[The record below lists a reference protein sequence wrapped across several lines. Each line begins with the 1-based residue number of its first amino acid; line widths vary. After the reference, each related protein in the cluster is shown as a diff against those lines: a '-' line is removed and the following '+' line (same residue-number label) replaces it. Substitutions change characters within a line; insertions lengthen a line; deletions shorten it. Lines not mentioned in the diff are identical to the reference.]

1 MGNPEKTITLLSHL
15 PLFGEMSREEIE
27 RIAQGTR
34 ELGLSRGETLFNCG
48 DASTGFYVLIYG
60 QIKLALTSPQ
70 GGEKVLE
77 LVGPGQSFGE
87 ALMFMDKPY
96 PLYAQA
102 LDDSLVLHIS
112 KNVIFGGIDTD
123 PAFCRKMLAGLS
135 IRLHRLIQN
144 IESLSLRTPEQ
155 RVVDYLLQHLG
166 DLMEGRD
173 VHISLPTKK
182 NVISSSLNITPETFS
197 RTLHNLSAADLIKVE
212 GQDVCIR
219 DVARLRLA
227 SGAKGLGNSQKG

>member
-1 MGNPEKTITLLSHL
+1 MNQLEKTITLLSHL

-34 ELGLSRGETLFNCG
+34 ELGLSRGEILFNCG

-60 QIKLALTSPQ
+60 QIKLALTSPR

-87 ALMFMDKPY
+87 ALMFLDKPY

-102 LDDSLVLHIS
+102 LDDSLLLHIS
-112 KNVIFGGIDTD
+112 KNVIVGGIDTD

-144 IESLSLRTPEQ
+144 VESISLCTPEQ
-155 RVVDYLLQHLG
+155 RVVNYLLQHLG
-166 DLMEGRD
+166 DITEGRD
-173 VHISLPTKK
+173 VHIGLSARK
-182 NVISSSLNITPETFS
+182 NVISSCLNITPETLS
-197 RTLHNLSAADLIKVE
+197 RILHNLSVAGLIKVE
-212 GQDVCIR
+212 GQDICIK

-227 SGAKGLGNSQKG
+227 SRENGLVNSQKG